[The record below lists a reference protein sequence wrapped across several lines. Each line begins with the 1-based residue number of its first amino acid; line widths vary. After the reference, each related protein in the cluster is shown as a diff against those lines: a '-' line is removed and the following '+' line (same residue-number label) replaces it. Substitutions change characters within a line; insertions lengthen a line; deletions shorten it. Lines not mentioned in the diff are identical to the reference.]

1 MPTKPLLLAALTLCC
16 VLVLHVVPSMSEL
29 RCRCRQT
36 SATPIPR
43 RSIKKL
49 ELMPAGGHC
58 RQVEI
63 IVTKRNGKVVC
74 VDPKPRWIKAFLR
87 SFPEM
92 QRSHQSTTSSTT
104 VTPTAAYKS
113 KK

>member
-36 SATPIPR
+36 SATPIPQ

-49 ELMPAGGHC
+49 EFMPAGGHC

-63 IVTKRNGKVVC
+63 IVTRRNGMVVC
-74 VDPKPRWIKAFLR
+74 VDPEAEWIKKILDLLLKR
-87 SFPEM
+87 
-92 QRSHQSTTSSTT
+92 
-104 VTPTAAYKS
+104 
-113 KK
+113 